1 MLCFIFYRRE
11 FKRVWGL
18 WVFKVYRQGKAD
30 NSNFFSIPWLGLAW
44 LGLAWLGLSWLGL
57 AWLGLAWPA
66 LAWPGLAWLGLAWPG
81 LAWLGLAWPGLA
93 WLFLS
98 FPWPSSEKHISALLG
113 WGCDCFVLFFT
124 EENLK
129 GFGV

>member
-1 MLCFIFYRRE
+1 MLYWQSSVKWLE
-11 FKRVWGL
+11 VS
-18 WVFKVYRQGKAD
+18 KAESYCSLTD
-30 NSNFFSIPWLGLAW
+30 GHATGPVA
-44 LGLAWLGLSWLGL
+44 
-57 AWLGLAWPA
+57 
-66 LAWPGLAWLGLAWPG
+66 AWLGLAWPG

-98 FPWPSSEKHISALLG
+98 FPQPSSEKHISALLG